1 MKKEDFI
8 YASSVVCSKW
18 INKRKD
24 PKGKEYHKIL
34 IIKLDEIGDMVNT
47 LHVFELLKKE
57 YPNAEI
63 TLWCKSFIYP
73 LVHFD
78 PNITKI
84 VTSKSELELLYDLI
98 VDLRGTFESNWYAIT
113 HQPYYRVDR
122 ASVRLKNK
130 FNGGQKHEVMTNLE
144 IIEPLLDKF
153 PAEIK
158 LKIYHNDHDTAA
170 INDFIAE
177 NKLLKFAILHCEA
190 RRPLRKWSPQRFA
203 NIAKYLKENY
213 QYDIVFAGDVNDV
226 ESIDKIRELIPFNT
240 LNVAGQFT
248 LSEFATLTSKAKL
261 FIGNESGP
269 LHIATASQCPS
280 IGLYGPGVPSTFYP
294 WGVNATY
301 IHHVL
306 DCNPCDQVNCVRPE
320 NTCMDLISE
329 LEVETKI
336 KEILN

>member
-8 YASSVVCSKW
+8 YASSVICSKW

-24 PKGKEYHKIL
+24 PKGKLYQKIL

-78 PNITKI
+78 PYISKI
-84 VTSKSELELLYDLI
+84 ISNKSELESHYDLI
-98 VDLRGTFESNWYAIT
+98 VDLRGTFESNWYALT
-113 HQPYYRVDR
+113 HPPYYRVDR
-122 ASVRLKNK
+122 ASIRLKNK

-144 IIEPLLDKF
+144 IIEPLLEKL
-153 PAEIK
+153 PTGIK
-158 LKIYHNDHDTAA
+158 LKIYHNDHDTSV
-170 INDFIAE
+170 INDFIAV
-177 NKLLKFAILHCEA
+177 NNLSNFAILHCEA
-190 RRPLRKWSPQRFA
+190 RRPLRKWSPLRFA
-203 NIAKYLKENY
+203 HIANYLKENY
-213 QYDIVFAGDVNDV
+213 QFEIVFAGDENDV
-226 ESIDKIRELIPFNT
+226 ASIDKIRELIPFHT
-240 LNVAGQFT
+240 LNVAGQFS

-280 IGLYGPGVPSTFYP
+280 LGLYGPGVPATFYP
-294 WGVNATY
+294 WGVNASY

-306 DCNPCDQVNCVRPE
+306 DCNPCDQVHCVRPE
-320 NTCMDLISE
+320 NTCMDLITE
-329 LEVETKI
+329 MEVELKI